1 MLLLA
6 LFFLCGAILGQVLA
20 GRVPGETGLELRQYL
35 EDYVRLGGEV
45 SPGAAVS
52 AAAVYFRYPLLAFL
66 LGFASI
72 GVVLLPVSA
81 AAFGFFLSFAVCC
94 FTAAFGPDG
103 VLLALAALGLR
114 CVVTMPCFF
123 LLASSSCGT
132 AAGLAAVSF
141 GSGRRTAPACGRG
154 GLEAV
159 RRLFSGAGPR
169 ASCGELTLT
178 PALLRLRWNVCLDRD
193 ERGERSWQKTI
204 SRITA
209 RILRES
215 GMPPRIPSPLICGC
229 DPVLRVSV
237 GA

>member
-1 MLLLA
+1 MKKLAKGPLASSLPCMLLLA

-141 GSGRRTAPACGRG
+141 GSGRRTAPACGR
-154 GLEAV
+154 V
-159 RRLFSGAGPR
+159 DWRRFGACSLALAAGV
-169 ASCGELTLT
+169 CGDLTLT
-178 PALLRLRWNVCLDRD
+178 PALLRLAL
-193 ERGERSWQKTI
+193 ERVLG
-204 SRITA
+204 
-209 RILRES
+209 S
-215 GMPPRIPSPLICGC
+215 G
-229 DPVLRVSV
+229 
-237 GA
+237 

>member
-1 MLLLA
+1 MKKLAKGPLASSLPCMLLLA

-141 GSGRRTAPACGRG
+141 GSGRRTAPACGRVDWRRFG
-154 GLEAV
+154 ACSLALERV
-159 RRLFSGAGPR
+159 LGSG
-169 ASCGELTLT
+169 
-178 PALLRLRWNVCLDRD
+178 
-193 ERGERSWQKTI
+193 
-204 SRITA
+204 
-209 RILRES
+209 
-215 GMPPRIPSPLICGC
+215 
-229 DPVLRVSV
+229 
-237 GA
+237 

>member
-1 MLLLA
+1 MKKLAEGPLASSLPCMLLLA

-141 GSGRRTAPACGRG
+141 GSGRRTAPACGR
-154 GLEAV
+154 V
-159 RRLFSGAGPR
+159 DWRRFGACSLALAAGV
-169 ASCGELTLT
+169 CGELTLT
-178 PALLRLRWNVCLDRD
+178 PALLRLAL
-193 ERGERSWQKTI
+193 ERVLG
-204 SRITA
+204 
-209 RILRES
+209 S
-215 GMPPRIPSPLICGC
+215 G
-229 DPVLRVSV
+229 
-237 GA
+237 

>member
-1 MLLLA
+1 MKKLAKGPLASSLPCMLLLA

-132 AAGLAAVSF
+132 AAGLAAVSV
-141 GSGRRTAPACGRG
+141 GSGRRTAPACGR
-154 GLEAV
+154 V
-159 RRLFSGAGPR
+159 DWRRFGACSLALAAGV
-169 ASCGELTLT
+169 CGELTLT
-178 PALLRLRWNVCLDRD
+178 PALLRLAL
-193 ERGERSWQKTI
+193 ERVLG
-204 SRITA
+204 
-209 RILRES
+209 S
-215 GMPPRIPSPLICGC
+215 G
-229 DPVLRVSV
+229 
-237 GA
+237 

>member
-1 MLLLA
+1 MKKLTKGPLASSLPCMLLLA
-6 LFFLCGAILGQVLA
+6 LFFLGGAILGQVLA

-141 GSGRRTAPACGRG
+141 GSGRRTAPACGR
-154 GLEAV
+154 V
-159 RRLFSGAGPR
+159 DWRRFGACSLALAAGV
-169 ASCGELTLT
+169 CGELTLT
-178 PALLRLRWNVCLDRD
+178 PALLRLAL
-193 ERGERSWQKTI
+193 ERVLG
-204 SRITA
+204 
-209 RILRES
+209 S
-215 GMPPRIPSPLICGC
+215 G
-229 DPVLRVSV
+229 
-237 GA
+237 